1 MQDKLKELLEGKIV
15 AVNAGLD
22 IFAEELEKQ
31 GVETIRVRFTP
42 RASIE
47 KDLQD
52 ILDAIG

>member
-42 RASIE
+42 RASKLKKTFKIY
-47 KDLQD
+47 LMP
-52 ILDAIG
+52 